1 MESFVS
7 KDRELSQLSLS
18 YCGSTM
24 SNTTSFLPLTTTLD
38 AEEEEEEDF
47 IFNIHNS
54 LLVDPRHV
62 LLGKVTGE
70 GSYSIVH
77 QGIYESKPVAVK
89 ILQLHKTPALN
100 RKYKLKFQREV
111 TLLSRTNHGNILKFV
126 GACIEPTMMLIT
138 EFMGGGNLQKYLW
151 SVRPQCLELKLSI
164 SFALEISR
172 AMEYLHA
179 NGIIHRDL
187 KPSNILLTEDKKH
200 IKVGDFGLAREE
212 VMDEM
217 TCEAGT
223 YRWMA
228 PEIFS
233 QDPIPIGVKKHYDH
247 KVDVYSFAMVLWE
260 LLTNTVPFKGK
271 ESMSVAYA
279 AAKNIRPSVE
289 DLPEDIVPLLK
300 SCWALDPKARPEF
313 KE

>member
-1 MESFVS
+1 
-7 KDRELSQLSLS
+7 
-18 YCGSTM
+18 
-24 SNTTSFLPLTTTLD
+24 
-38 AEEEEEEDF
+38 
-47 IFNIHNS
+47 
-54 LLVDPRHV
+54 
-62 LLGKVTGE
+62 
-70 GSYSIVH
+70 
-77 QGIYESKPVAVK
+77 
-89 ILQLHKTPALN
+89 
-100 RKYKLKFQREV
+100 
-111 TLLSRTNHGNILKFV
+111 
-126 GACIEPTMMLIT
+126 MMLIT

-187 KPSNILLTEDKKH
+187 KPSNQFSFVIDFSSLVEQLISNILLTEDKKH
-200 IKVGDFGLAREE
+200 IKVGDFGLARAE

-279 AAKNIRPSVE
+279 AAKVCPPSVE

-313 KE
+313 KEIRVFLTNYLGKIRSTEVDNIPPISKVIQIEEAEYKLNQDYTAAENKKPEKRNCYLPKFLRCFGHCISR

>member
-1 MESFVS
+1 
-7 KDRELSQLSLS
+7 
-18 YCGSTM
+18 
-24 SNTTSFLPLTTTLD
+24 
-38 AEEEEEEDF
+38 
-47 IFNIHNS
+47 
-54 LLVDPRHV
+54 
-62 LLGKVTGE
+62 
-70 GSYSIVH
+70 
-77 QGIYESKPVAVK
+77 
-89 ILQLHKTPALN
+89 
-100 RKYKLKFQREV
+100 
-111 TLLSRTNHGNILKFV
+111 
-126 GACIEPTMMLIT
+126 
-138 EFMGGGNLQKYLW
+138 MGGGNLQKYLW
-151 SVRPQCLELKLSI
+151 SVRPQCLDLKLSI

-279 AAKNIRPSVE
+279 AAK

-313 KE
+313 KEIRVFLTNYLSKIRSTEVDNIPPISKVIQIEEAEYKLNQDYTAAENKKPEKRNCYLPKFLRCFGHCISR